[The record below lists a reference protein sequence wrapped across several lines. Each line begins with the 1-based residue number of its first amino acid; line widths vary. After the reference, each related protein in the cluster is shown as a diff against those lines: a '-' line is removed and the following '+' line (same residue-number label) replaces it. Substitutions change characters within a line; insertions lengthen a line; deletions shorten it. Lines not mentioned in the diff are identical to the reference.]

1 MDQMQTKIQAQAE
14 TKGFTC
20 KERFLRLRE
29 VLVRTGLTRSMA
41 YALLKDGHFPRSINL
56 GPRAV
61 GWLESEIDSWIAE
74 RVQASRSAKAKA
86 V

>member
-1 MDQMQTKIQAQAE
+1 MRKIPNE
-14 TKGFTC
+14 NI
-20 KERFLRLRE
+20 LRLRT

-41 YALLKDGHFPRSINL
+41 YALLKDGHFPKPINL

-61 GWLESEIDSWIAE
+61 GWLESEIDGWIAE
-74 RVQASRSAKAKA
+74 RVQASRSTSAKT